1 MKKMT
6 AKGTYSLDP
15 LTVLELRE
23 LAVTWGVAK
32 SEVIRRAVHAALQ
45 QKELLGGKPATGE
58 DALNRL
64 QQASRLTPEQRAA
77 WMRAVR
83 DERRGSNRP

>member
-23 LAVTWGVAK
+23 LATTWGVGQ

-45 QKELLGGKPATGE
+45 QKELLFDEPATGE

-77 WMRAVR
+77 WIQTVR